1 MNPQQYEIPFC
12 VDYNNTMLLKIYGL
26 STVIERAA
34 EGTRTQDKHNSCFRL
49 IFIQNTNFKGGL
61 YRFSSHKILLGYA
74 RTFQD
79 YC

>member
-12 VDYNNTMLLKIYGL
+12 VDYNNTIFLKIYGL
-26 STVIERAA
+26 STVMGRAA
-34 EGTRTQDKHNSCFRL
+34 EVTQDKHNSCFRL

-61 YRFSSHKILLGYA
+61 YRFSSHKVLLGSA
-74 RTFQD
+74 RTFQKD